1 MGGGG
6 VSGLSPEEKVLC
18 IEARWLQPGHTKGEL
33 LGLIRCTIVSPV
45 AKQPLQLLAF
55 NSLLSLVTKGVAP
68 ISQGTAQMLQQ
79 ECWIW
84 AGPGHQHQECLL
96 TEVEQLSCLVD
107 LLDTS
112 PRSRMDVPRAS
123 KVPWV
128 YSPIS
133 LHMMHPLILGAD
145 WAGFNKLLV
154 THSACAA
161 LICDPSSSNADSGE
175 EDTKGVYCVAPPP
188 QVISH

>member
-1 MGGGG
+1 
-6 VSGLSPEEKVLC
+6 
-18 IEARWLQPGHTKGEL
+18 
-33 LGLIRCTIVSPV
+33 
-45 AKQPLQLLAF
+45 
-55 NSLLSLVTKGVAP
+55 
-68 ISQGTAQMLQQ
+68 MLQQ

-107 LLDTS
+107 PLDTS